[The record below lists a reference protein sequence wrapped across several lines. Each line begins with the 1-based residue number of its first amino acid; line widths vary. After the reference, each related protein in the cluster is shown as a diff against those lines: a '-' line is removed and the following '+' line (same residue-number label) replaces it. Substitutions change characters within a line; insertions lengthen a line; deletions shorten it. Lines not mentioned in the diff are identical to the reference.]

1 MGKRGPTA
9 KPKAPKKDKKIKVYY
24 PVLTQKPQDKEP
36 QEEISEAELSYKDSI
51 LITQIERLAAKGL
64 NNDEII
70 EKLDISRFTFYER
83 LKNEP
88 YFSYSLF
95 KHRNIAV
102 QNVENALYQK
112 CTGFEYTEQ
121 QGSAVGLIME
131 VKKKALPDTNA
142 IKFFLSNR
150 RSEDWKMKVENTQTS
165 GADMGNM
172 TFSIKRR
179 SE

>member
-1 MGKRGPTA
+1 MGKRGPKA
-9 KPKAPKKDKKIKVYY
+9 KVNPKKDKKVKVYY
-24 PVLTQKPQDKEP
+24 PVLTQKPEDKEP
-36 QEEISEAELSYKDSI
+36 KEEITEDELSYRDSI
-51 LITQIERLAAKGL
+51 LITQIERLASKGL
-64 NNDEII
+64 TNDKII
-70 EKLDISRFTFYER
+70 ETIGISRDVFYRR

-88 YFSYSLF
+88 YFSYALN

-112 CTGFEYTEQ
+112 CTGFEYTEE

-150 RSEDWKMKVENTQTS
+150 RSEDWKMKVESTQTT

>member
-1 MGKRGPTA
+1 MGKRGP
-9 KPKAPKKDKKIKVYY
+9 KPNQPSKNKGKKVKVYY
-24 PVLTQKPQDKEP
+24 PVLTQNPDNQEP
-36 QEEISEAELSYKDSI
+36 EEEITEAEISYKESL
-51 LITQIERLAAKGL
+51 LITQVERLAAKGL

-70 EKLDISRFTFYER
+70 ETLKMGRGTFYEKV
-83 LKNEP
+83 KNNQ
-88 YFSYSLF
+88 YFQYSLY
-95 KHRNIAV
+95 KHRNIAI

-112 CTGFEYTEQ
+112 CTGFEYTEE
-121 QGSAVGLIME
+121 QGSAVGIIME

-150 RSEDWKMKVENTQTS
+150 RSDDWKMKVESTQTS

-172 TFSIKRR
+172 TFTIKRR